1 MLPCSLGSA
10 IKKKSTIVAAWA
22 TVKTLTSPVPSI
34 GKIPL
39 HFFFSVAFV
48 TCVRYHGNRNGHS
61 TSLGKRQKE
70 DDGVIKN
77 ENQAIQ

>member
-1 MLPCSLGSA
+1 MSA
-10 IKKKSTIVAAWA
+10 YKDWSYPTAAM
-22 TVKTLTSPVPSI
+22 VLHYGTLWLVFLCHTLAVWSMSD
-34 GKIPL
+34 
-39 HFFFSVAFV
+39 FFFSNAFV

-77 ENQAIQ
+77 ENQALQ